1 MSGMITTY
9 LTVGGTSKGEYKEK
23 GSTFIGLVY
32 PVKDENSVKDI
43 LEEIKS
49 EYYDARHHCYAY
61 VLKPDRSVYRAND
74 DGEPSHSAG
83 DPILGQIN
91 SNNLT
96 HTLIVVVRYFGGT
109 KLGVGGLVNA
119 YKTAAAIALKKNK
132 IITIEITQPAEINYD
147 YGATNEVMRLVDDFQ
162 LKIIDQQFV
171 EDCTMQ
177 VEVPVGNVKD
187 LKSRVQ
193 LLKDTGS
200 KVTLSWQH

>member
-1 MSGMITTY
+1 MSGMIATY
-9 LTVGGTSKGEYKEK
+9 LTVSQTSKGEYKEK

-32 PVKDENSVKDI
+32 PVKDENGVKNI
-43 LEEIKS
+43 LEEVKA

-61 VLKPDRSVYRAND
+61 VLKPDKSIYRAND
-74 DGEPSHSAG
+74 DGEPNHSAG

-91 SNNLT
+91 SKDLT
-96 HTLIVVVRYFGGT
+96 HTLVVVVRYFGGT

-119 YKTAAAIALKKNK
+119 YKTAAAVALGRNK
-132 IITIEITQPAEINYD
+132 IITIEITQLAEINYG

-162 LKIIDQQFV
+162 LKIADQQFV
-171 EDCTMQ
+171 EYCTMQ

-193 LLKDTGS
+193 LLKDIGS